1 MQAYQ
6 IFQKIPPE
14 LTVEILTAI
23 REKDRAIYKT
33 SIGSLASQKRLRPI
47 FIQKKPLDQQM
58 QWAHKTLQL
67 KLCDELGEQ
76 LLQVWL
82 LGCHSG
88 VLVEFLDE
96 VGIAH
101 DGEGSV
107 DDLPEELDAAKLRAG
122 VDKLFAGHDPS
133 LVTIYLHMFQLQ
145 RPGGWKELGELIETD
160 ERLSFGNSKSES

>member
-1 MQAYQ
+1 MRAYQ
-6 IFQKIPPE
+6 IFQQLSAE
-14 LTVEILTAI
+14 LTAEILNTI

-33 SIGSLASQKRLRPI
+33 SIGSLASQKKLRPV

-67 KLCDELGEQ
+67 KLCDEIGEH

-82 LGCHSG
+82 LGCHAG

-122 VDKLFAGHDPS
+122 VDKLFAGHDAS
-133 LVTIYLHMFQLQ
+133 LVTIYLHLFQLQ
-145 RPGGWKELGELIETD
+145 RPGGWSELGTLIEND
-160 ERLSFGNSKSES
+160 ERLTFRDSED